1 MGARPEE
8 ALEGSGPEKPGRRG
22 RVSRRA
28 FLGATAV
35 TGVGIGVA
43 LTGNREALFGG
54 EVSGGAAAVGYGPL
68 VTDPD
73 GVLSLPEG
81 FSYRIVAH
89 EGETQLDSGEAA
101 PSDPDGA
108 AAFARPDGQ
117 GAILLCNHEIG
128 GDEAHP
134 VPHVDGLVYDSQA
147 NGGVTTI
154 EVDGE
159 GNRVRHFVSL
169 AGTMTNCAGGRTPW
183 DTWLSCEETEEVLG
197 EPHGYVF
204 EVDPYDMEANRDPR
218 PIKALGRFPHE
229 AVVVDPEEQFLYLTE
244 DAGGPNGLLYRYVP
258 PAEALPLGRG
268 SLRRLADD
276 AGTLEALRASTDDG
290 RHVPDLSSATEI
302 GTTYRAEWVAVPDRD
317 ARDDSVRRQFDD
329 GEVTRGRKLEG
340 MWWGHGGAYVVSSY
354 ARPDEDDGSVE
365 RHDGQVW
372 FLDPRAG
379 TLTLQL
385 LFAATENQD
394 DDPDGPDN
402 ITVSP
407 FGGVIIAENGEGQV
421 YLLGATPGG
430 EVYFL
435 ARSEDQDDDEE
446 FCGPV
451 FAPDRSI
458 LFANLQG
465 PGYVFAIRGPFTEQI

>member
-1 MGARPEE
+1 VHG
-8 ALEGSGPEKPGRRG
+8 EGPTAPGGRG
-22 RVSRRA
+22 RLSRRA

-35 TGVGIGVA
+35 TGIGIGAGVA
-43 LTGNREALFGG
+43 LIGNREALFG
-54 EVSGGAAAVGYGPL
+54 SGRSGAPAVGYGPL

-73 GVLSLPEG
+73 GVLSLPDG
-81 FSYRIVAH
+81 FSYRIVAQ
-89 EGETQLDSGEAA
+89 EGETRLDTGEPS

-108 AAFARPDGQ
+108 AAFPHPDGV
-117 GAILLCNHEIG
+117 GAVLLCNHEIG

-134 VPHVDGLVYDSQA
+134 VPHARGLVYDRRA

-159 GNRVRHFVSL
+159 GNRVRHYVSL

-183 DTWLSCEETEEVLG
+183 DTWLSCEETEDVLD

-229 AVVVDPEEQFLYLTE
+229 AVVVDPEEQVLYLTE
-244 DAGGPNGLLYRYVP
+244 DAREPNGLLYRYVP
-258 PAEALPLGRG
+258 PAGALPLGRG

-290 RHVPDLSSATEI
+290 RHVPDLSAATEV
-302 GTTYRAEWVAVPDRD
+302 GTTYRAEWVPVPDRD
-317 ARDDSVRRQFDD
+317 ARKQSVRRQFDD
-329 GEVTRGRKLEG
+329 DEVTRGRKLEG
-340 MWWGHGGAYVVSSY
+340 MWWGDDGAYVVSSY
-354 ARPDEDDGSVE
+354 ARPDDDGSVE

-379 TLTLQL
+379 TLTLEL

-421 YLLGATPGG
+421 YLLGAAPGG
-430 EVYFL
+430 EVYVL
-435 ARSEDQDDDEE
+435 ARSEDEGDGEE

-465 PGYVFAIRGPFTEQI
+465 PGYVFAIRGPFTEQV